1 MSLAE
6 KHFAGLP
13 SSSKSFDVSR
23 CKYTGSEV
31 RMLHLECNG
40 VTRYLYLRLQSVM
53 MTCHM
58 PTLQLLLR
66 YDYVC
71 Q

>member
-31 RMLHLECNG
+31 CMLHLEC
-40 VTRYLYLRLQSVM
+40 VM
-53 MTCHM
+53 VSLINFTSGCN
-58 PTLQLLLR
+58 P
-66 YDYVC
+66 
-71 Q
+71 